1 MADVVPATHPLRQG
15 ADTFPGAALGA
26 AGDQSVARRLPPHTT
41 RGRAPIA
48 TRVLLAWE
56 LLNHEWHCSDE
67 QIGSRLRTDLAVM
80 SACGM
85 ADVPVDRFQGPVV
98 LPEILAQFRRRI
110 DEAVMHELLTI
121 QAAAAMEA
129 GLVSPAPLVVD
140 TFPSAQ
146 GSQRGNA
153 AATLYKAPKKFSTS
167 SRR

>member
-56 LLNHEWHCSDE
+56 LLNHEWHCSAE

-80 SACGM
+80 SAGGM

-140 TFPSAQ
+140 PFPSAQ

>member
-1 MADVVPATHPLRQG
+1 
-15 ADTFPGAALGA
+15 
-26 AGDQSVARRLPPHTT
+26 
-41 RGRAPIA
+41 
-48 TRVLLAWE
+48 
-56 LLNHEWHCSDE
+56 
-67 QIGSRLRTDLAVM
+67 M
-80 SACGM
+80 SAGGM

-146 GSQRGNA
+146 GSQRGND
-153 AATLYKAPKKFSTS
+153 AATLYKAQKKSSTS
-167 SRR
+167 SRRWLTSWLRGQQPCRPKWAASSTTSSGLCAAAADRVEGRAKCV